1 MGFRK
6 TNPAPIERIQIMALI
21 VQISVGF
28 GNQIF
33 QLCFTPLLRSK
44 SSEQTFL
51 DIDGYRSIKSSQ
63 LSPLLLMTND

>member
-1 MGFRK
+1 
-6 TNPAPIERIQIMALI
+6 MALI

-33 QLCFTPLLRSK
+33 QLCFTPLLRSG
-44 SSEQTFL
+44 SSEQTFP

-63 LSPLLLMTND
+63 LSPLLLITND

>member
-1 MGFRK
+1 
-6 TNPAPIERIQIMALI
+6 MALI

-28 GNQIF
+28 GNRIF
-33 QLCFTPLLRSK
+33 QLCFTPLLRSG

-63 LSPLLLMTND
+63 LSPLLLITND